1 MSKTIKIGTY
11 NIAACRQIERNAKII
26 AKDIDIFGLDIVG
39 LQEVDRFTL
48 RSYGADMQ
56 KDIVENS
63 RLKHSYFVKTIDLEG
78 KDHPFGE
85 YGIMLLSRFPIIRA
99 EAVLL
104 PSEKVEQ
111 RAYIRAE
118 IDVDGDVLTFYN
130 THLSHEDKEN
140 RKKQFY
146 FLAKDIAAAKRFVL
160 TGDFNTYDFEDFAP
174 IKNGLLLN
182 NEENRIGTCLFPT
195 GEWKSIDNIVYS
207 KNFTYKNR
215 RILECDHSDH
225 VLFAADFEWQL

>member
-1 MSKTIKIGTY
+1 
-11 NIAACRQIERNAKII
+11 
-26 AKDIDIFGLDIVG
+26 
-39 LQEVDRFTL
+39 
-48 RSYGADMQ
+48 MQ

-140 RKKQFY
+140 R
-146 FLAKDIAAAKRFVL
+146 
-160 TGDFNTYDFEDFAP
+160 
-174 IKNGLLLN
+174 
-182 NEENRIGTCLFPT
+182 IGTCFFPT

-207 KNFTYKNR
+207 KIFTYKNR